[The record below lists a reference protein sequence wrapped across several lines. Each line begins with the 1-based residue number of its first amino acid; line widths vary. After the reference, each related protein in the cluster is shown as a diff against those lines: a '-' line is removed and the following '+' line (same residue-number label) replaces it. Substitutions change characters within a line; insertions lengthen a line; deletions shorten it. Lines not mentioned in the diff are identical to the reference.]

1 MKTVSV
7 LSQGGKGKVG
17 NVVASNGGQGTTIF
31 KAWQPDVKLSQE
43 QNSINARN
51 KFKMI
56 TLLASSFAAAVKS
69 LSLGTIGAR
78 LFNYRQRK
86 KTASNYPDFVKA
98 NNNDSAIT
106 EVAEG
111 TNEFETLSENLS
123 ISKGSLAQLST
134 TAFAAFGTRTGETV
148 TFTVDYDAIPA
159 EFKKPE
165 YVLVLAAVDA
175 KENTTLAQNV
185 VAFSGGE
192 VVKFKAGKE
201 MNSTGVET
209 YTFTSTQP
217 LLSFYLTYYDS
228 VDKKWADSAFALTQ

>member
-17 NVVASNGGQGTTIF
+17 NIVASNGGQGTTIY

-56 TLLASSFAAAVKS
+56 ALLASSFAAAVKG

-106 EVAEG
+106 EVAAG

-123 ISKGSLAQLST
+123 ISKGSLSPLDPKFT
-134 TAFAAFGTRTGETV
+134 AFGTRTGETV

-201 MNSTGVET
+201 MNGTGVET

-217 LLSFYLTYYDS
+217 LLSFYVTYYDS
-228 VDKKWADSAFALTQ
+228 VSKKWADSAFALTQ